1 VKKEKEKYELFSTSG
16 KHKLKS
22 REKAVIKQEKT
33 PLFSLKILFFVDFDM
48 FLMPKKALFQRAFF
62 GWQ

>member
-1 VKKEKEKYELFSTSG
+1 MNFFSTSG

-22 REKAVIKQEKT
+22 REKTVIKQEKT

-48 FLMPKKALFQRAFF
+48 FLMPKMALFQRAFF

>member
-1 VKKEKEKYELFSTSG
+1 MNFFSTSG

-22 REKAVIKQEKT
+22 REKTVIKQEKT
-33 PLFSLKILFFVDFDM
+33 PLFSLKILFFVDFEM
-48 FLMPKKALFQRAFF
+48 FLTPKKALFQRAFF

>member
-22 REKAVIKQEKT
+22 CEKTVIKQEKT

-48 FLMPKKALFQRAFF
+48 FLMPKKALFQWAFF